1 MRKNIKIIVEY
12 DGTNYAGWQIQPNA
26 ITIQE
31 KIQDAIKSLVKEDIQ
46 VIGCSRTDAGV
57 HAKGFVGN
65 FFTESSIPAEKFK
78 YAINDKLPF
87 DIVVLHSEEVDDAF
101 HARYNSKGK
110 KYVYTVLNRQERAAI
125 NRTYVYSYKRRLDL
139 NLMREGCKY
148 FLGTHEFDSFR
159 KKGSSVK
166 STTRTIYFLDVIKCD
181 DEFKFIVCGNGFLYN
196 MVRII
201 VGTLLDVGIGKI
213 KPEYIKEILLAKDRT
228 KAGVSVPAQGLC
240 LQEVYY

>member
-1 MRKNIKIIVEY
+1 MRKNIKLIVEY

-26 ITIQE
+26 ITIQQ
-31 KIQDAIKSLVKEDIQ
+31 KMQDAIRLLVKEDIQ
-46 VIGCSRTDAGV
+46 LIGCSRTDAGV

-65 FFTESSIPAEKFK
+65 FFTESNIPAEKFK
-78 YAINDKLPF
+78 YAINDKLPC
-87 DIVVLHSEEVDDAF
+87 DIVVLHSEKVDNTF

-110 KYVYTVLNRQERAAI
+110 KYVYTILNREERVAI
-125 NRTYVYSYKRRLDL
+125 NRNYVYSYKRNLDL
-139 NLMREGCKY
+139 NLMIEGCKY

-166 STTRTIYFLDVIKCD
+166 STTRTIYSLNIVKEGN
-181 DEFKFIVCGNGFLYN
+181 EFKFIICGNGFLYN

-213 KPEYIKEILLAKDRT
+213 KPEDIKEILSAKDRT
-228 KAGVSVPAQGLC
+228 KAGISVPAKGLC